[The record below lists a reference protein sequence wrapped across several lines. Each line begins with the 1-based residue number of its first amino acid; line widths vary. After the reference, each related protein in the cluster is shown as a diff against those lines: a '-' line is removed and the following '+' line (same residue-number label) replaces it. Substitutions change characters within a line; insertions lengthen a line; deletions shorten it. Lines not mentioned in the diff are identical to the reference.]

1 MNNGPASTIR
11 NCSAGPSN
19 GTSTDSDTT
28 RVAATLQITPS
39 VPSASGA
46 RFSRE
51 NPVNSHSAPADA
63 GTLRI
68 SLIPIPDR
76 YAPDHP
82 ANGDYRCFCVCAAG
96 WPATVCKP
104 RAWWTKRR
112 SSLRAIGAALTS
124 LATVRAQRPWRAMQ
138 SARART

>member
-1 MNNGPASTIR
+1 MNSGPASTSR
-11 NCSAGPSN
+11 NCRAGPSS

-39 VPSASGA
+39 EPSASGA
-46 RFSRE
+46 RFNSE
-51 NPVNSHSAPADA
+51 KPVNSHSAPADA

-82 ANGDYRCFCVCAAG
+82 AWRDYRCFCVCAAG
-96 WPATVCKP
+96 
-104 RAWWTKRR
+104 
-112 SSLRAIGAALTS
+112 
-124 LATVRAQRPWRAMQ
+124 
-138 SARART
+138 